1 MGSDSGCDA
10 GLLSALLVLMVITAS
25 TLLQLDTGDLCNMRL
40 LALHCHHNDNSSK
53 IRVSTPQLLL
63 QVFFQVHLLHILQN
77 LLQRHMDVEI

>member
-1 MGSDSGCDA
+1 MGSDSGSDA
-10 GLLSALLVLMVITAS
+10 GLLSALLVLMVTAS